1 MHIPDDAKVAEC
13 NQGNVFEYIYKDAT
27 VYEFYSDGVLQ
38 DDAMLDIVQN
48 AADCYDDFEGYLDA
62 TFAADVC
69 TISAYVPEE

>member
-1 MHIPDDAKVAEC
+1 
-13 NQGNVFEYIYKDAT
+13 

-48 AADCYDDFEGYLDA
+48 AADSYDDFEGYLDA